1 MRRLCLFC
9 LVLLFFL
16 PTLSHS
22 QDIQLEIHQS
32 VLEKFLLAL
41 APIKGSGEYQSPAG
55 PLPYQWEILNPKIVL
70 ANGQAQFT
78 ADTAVAISGAKY
90 RTLAKGKGA
99 ASYDAVTNKLIFQ
112 ITYAAFALN
121 FSLFGN
127 TLHLA
132 DIDISKRLN
141 QKFELDLS
149 TKVNQIIKIRP
160 FGKNEQP
167 RYVRMYSVDPIV
179 KIESQKIR
187 VYSNVAIVP
196 TTAPEETITPNIV
209 TSNATATG
217 NGTPTSN
224 TATRDIGGKQ

>member
-1 MRRLCLFC
+1 MYRFCVLCLI
-9 LVLLFFL
+9 LLFWF

-22 QDIQLEIHQS
+22 QDVELEIHQN

-55 PLPYQWEILNPKIVL
+55 PLPYQWEVLNPKIVL
-70 ANGQAQFT
+70 TNGQAQFT
-78 ADTAVAISGAKY
+78 ADTAVAVSGAKY
-90 RTLAKGKGA
+90 RTIAKGAGA
-99 ASYDAVTNKLIFQ
+99 ASYDTVTNKVVFQ
-112 ITYAAFALN
+112 ITAAAFALN

-132 DIDISKRLN
+132 DIDITKRLN

-149 TKVNQIIKIRP
+149 TKVNQVIKIKP

-167 RYVRMYSVDPIV
+167 RYVRMYSVDPVV
-179 KIESQKIR
+179 KIESQKIK

-196 TTAPEETITPNIV
+196 TTAPEEATPNIG
-209 TSNATATG
+209 TSNATTTQ
-217 NGTPTSN
+217 N
-224 TATRDIGGKQ
+224 IGLKQ